1 LWTFTTNPYERNARA
16 RVSALRP
23 DWSLADVIEW
33 LAAVYPRGLAAQ
45 GLIEVDESIL
55 QG

>member
-1 LWTFTTNPYERNARA
+1 
-16 RVSALRP
+16 VSALRP

-33 LAAVYPRGLAAQ
+33 LAAVYPRGLAAR
-45 GLIEVDESIL
+45 GLIEVDESLL